1 MEIFANAEKMLLSKS
16 DIDYRKADKDN
27 ILENFTLKNLET
39 KNDLL
44 NKNVITRSNILAP
57 FNSSLKKSLAESY
70 LFDIP
75 YDNGIMKL
83 IGKVKEANHQYELN
97 NNCEIDNGVFIKKHS
112 SKDLNKDKDL
122 KSGLVSPGGEMI
134 GSNLMS
140 PPDFS
145 NRFSSLNT
153 PRSDSVTQR
162 NTKPN
167 NLSLTT
173 STLVIDDLA
182 VKMTEDLGYSREFIM
197 KCLNYNE
204 LNHATSC
211 YYIFNLA
218 KQ

>member
-1 MEIFANAEKMLLSKS
+1 MELFANAEKILLSKS

-27 ILENFTLKNLET
+27 IIENFTLKNLET

-57 FNSSLKKSLAESY
+57 FNSSLKKSLADSY

-97 NNCEIDNGVFIKKHS
+97 NNCEIDNGVFKKELS
-112 SKDLNKDKDL
+112 SKDLNKDKDI
-122 KSGLVSPGGEMI
+122 KSGLVSPGGELI
-134 GSNLMS
+134 GSNMVS
-140 PPDFS
+140 PPDF
-145 NRFSSLNT
+145 NRFSSINT
-153 PRSDSVTQR
+153 PRSESVTQR
-162 NTKPN
+162 NPKPN

-173 STLVIDDLA
+173 STLVIDDQA
-182 VKMTEDLGYSREFIM
+182 VKLTEDLGYSREFIM
-197 KCLNYNE
+197 KSLNYNE
-204 LNHATSC
+204 LNHATCC